1 MANST
6 ATPTLLTD
14 PGFLF
19 WAPLGSSAPTNTV
32 TGSAFTDSWPV
43 AWINLGATEAG
54 NTIGYQ
60 LQVQPRS
67 AAEFLDPIQQAT
79 VSRDGSIAFNL
90 INWTLTNVKKVMN
103 GGSLT
108 VVSGTGATQL
118 NTYTPPTPGAE
129 VRCMIGWE
137 SLDATVRFI
146 AYQTIN
152 ATQINVANAKAPAF
166 ATLPTQ
172 FHFEVPSSGIPFQFW
187 SAGTTRA

>member
-1 MANST
+1 MTNST
-6 ATPTLLTD
+6 ATPNLMTD
-14 PGFLF
+14 PGYLF
-19 WAPLGSSAPTNTV
+19 WAPAATAAPANTV
-32 TGSAFTDSWPV
+32 VGSVFTDTWPV

-90 INWTLTNVKKVMN
+90 LNFTLTNMKKVMN

-108 VVSGTGATQL
+108 VVSGTGTTQL
-118 NTYTPPTPGAE
+118 NTYTPPLPGQE

-152 ATQINVANAKAPAF
+152 ATQVNIANAKSPAM
-166 ATLPTQ
+166 AALPTQ

-187 SAGTTRA
+187 SAGTVRA